1 MTVRGLE
8 KLHSLL
14 NAEGRELVNIK
25 FIPGTERGLTADQL
39 AEAAQAAL
47 SAALAGDL
55 VDNPPMS
62 GQAKSSI

>member
-1 MTVRGLE
+1 MPERGME

-14 NAEGRELVNIK
+14 VAEGRELVNIK
-25 FIPGTERGLTADQL
+25 FFPGSDRGLTADQL

-47 SAALAGDL
+47 AAALNSEL
-55 VDNPPMS
+55 VDNPPVS